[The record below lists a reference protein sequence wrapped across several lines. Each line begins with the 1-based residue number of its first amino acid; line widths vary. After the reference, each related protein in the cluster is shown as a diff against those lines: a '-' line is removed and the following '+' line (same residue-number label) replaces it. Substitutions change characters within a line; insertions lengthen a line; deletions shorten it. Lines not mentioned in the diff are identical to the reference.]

1 MGYVARFLAVI
12 QIVVERFQNRTRMAY
27 KRSQCD
33 DTQVGVESLISFL
46 LHSSVFI
53 FAILTD
59 C

>member
-12 QIVVERFQNRTRMAY
+12 QIVVERFQNMTRMAY
-27 KRSQCD
+27 KRSQRD

-46 LHSSVFI
+46 LHSAVFI